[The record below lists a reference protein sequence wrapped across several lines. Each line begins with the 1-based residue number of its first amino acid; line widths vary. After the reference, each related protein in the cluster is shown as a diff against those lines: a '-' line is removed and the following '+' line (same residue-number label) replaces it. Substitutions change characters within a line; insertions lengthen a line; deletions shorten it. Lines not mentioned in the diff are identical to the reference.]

1 MKAVA
6 ALAFAVA
13 PAAAFLPVSAPVA
26 PAQGSVMKMVSERS
40 TAIPFDKRP
49 ENLDGSLVGDVGFD
63 PAGFSNNPPRAW
75 LIGGE
80 GRSLKWYRE
89 AEIVHGRTAM
99 LAALGWIVP
108 EFVHFPGNEQVGVDA
123 FAKTNPWDALYSVPD
138 AGLWQ
143 IAATI
148 FAVEVFRINRV
159 VRGGAEPGD
168 LGLGQGGL
176 NPFGFNYTEEEYKTK
191 QLQELK
197 NGRLAM
203 VAIIGMF
210 LQSAITNEGL
220 IAQLSGAFTFPDA
233 VGKAGYY
240 FPPGL

>member
-6 ALAFAVA
+6 ALALLAA
-13 PAAAFLPVSAPVA
+13 PAAAFVPVTPVA
-26 PAQGSVMKMVSERS
+26 TPSKVVLQAERS

-49 ENLDGSLVGDVGFD
+49 ENLDGTLVGDVGFD

-99 LAALGWIVP
+99 LAALGWVVP
-108 EFVHFPGNEQVGVDA
+108 EFVHFPGNEAVGVDA
-123 FAKTNPWDALYSVPD
+123 FAKTNPWEALYSVPD

-148 FAVEVFRINRV
+148 FAVEVYRINRV
-159 VRGGAEPGD
+159 VRGDKEPGD

-176 NPFGFNYTEEEYKTK
+176 NPFGFDYSEEQYREK
-191 QLQELK
+191 QLQEIK

-210 LQSAITNEGL
+210 LQAAINQQGL
-220 IAQLSGAFTFPDA
+220 ISELSGAFTFPDA
-233 VGKAGYY
+233 VGKAGYF

>member
-1 MKAVA
+1 MKVFSLMGLMAM
-6 ALAFAVA
+6 
-13 PAAAFLPVSAPVA
+13 PAAAFVA
-26 PAQGSVMKMVSERS
+26 PSTGAKTGALSMVSERS

-63 PAGFSNNPPRAW
+63 PAGFSNNPPRPW

-89 AEIVHGRTAM
+89 SELVHGRVAM

-108 EFVHFPGNEQVGVDA
+108 EYIHFPGNEEVGIDA
-123 FAKTNPWDALYSVPD
+123 FAKTNPWEALYSVPE

-143 IAATI
+143 IAGTV
-148 FAVEVFRINRV
+148 FAIEVFRINRV
-159 VRGGAEPGD
+159 VRGDAEAGD
-168 LGLGQGGL
+168 LGLGQGEGRW
-176 NPFGFNYTEEEYKTK
+176 NPFGFNYTEEEYAKK
-191 QLQELK
+191 QLQEIK

-203 VAIIGMF
+203 VAIIGLF
-210 LQSAITNEGL
+210 LQAAVNKVGL
-220 IAQLSGAFTFPDA
+220 VEQLSGAFTFPDA
-233 VGKAGYY
+233 VNKAGDY